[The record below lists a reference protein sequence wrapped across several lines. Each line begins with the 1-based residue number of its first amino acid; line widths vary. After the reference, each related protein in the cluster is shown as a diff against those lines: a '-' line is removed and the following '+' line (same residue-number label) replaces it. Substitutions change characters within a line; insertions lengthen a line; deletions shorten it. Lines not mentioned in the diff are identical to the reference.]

1 MSLISKLIDIGNTPL
16 SQLKNKFYFT
26 DNVQERVK
34 AKSKEINRQA
44 DAQQVTN
51 RYTQITTEIADHG
64 EYGYSTRQD
73 IDFTEL
79 EQWFK
84 DPKVSQSLDR
94 LIDDIFSEP
103 LILESKDDSEMSQLL
118 VNYNEQ
124 IKKEIEGEPE
134 DFLEDA
140 TRTALAVG
148 HYIGEIIPKWSESE
162 EFTGKRVI
170 NYVHSI
176 RLGLVEFALNQY
188 ERPEAIHSLVNFDEY
203 YPLDRFFVL
212 RFSSLWSNPYGD
224 SLFLKTRAYWKAK
237 LMVRDDMLITSNRYS
252 QPIPNVKYTDS
263 ELRAK
268 AQEIANNLYAGVVLA
283 LPEGVTA
290 GFIDAGLKGENPHMV
305 ILDYLDNMIAIGIT
319 GYDLSDEQGS
329 RASDQVKSDEK
340 TRRVSRLRRK
350 IAGAYNEQIIRR
362 FTSHNFDVNI
372 YPISCYPTAT
382 FYTRENVDIIAFSNT
397 AQISLDNGVLD
408 FQKRPNDLI
417 FYRKKMGYPDLS
429 KEEIDELME
438 SSRLTNDIET
448 PEHETSED
456 NQEQEDDQELN
467 DSESE
472 MKINLFNYDFE

>member
-1 MSLISKLIDIGNTPL
+1 MSLISKLIDIGKTPL

-26 DNVQERVK
+26 DNIEEKVK
-34 AKSKEINRQA
+34 AKSKEINRYVTTQH
-44 DAQQVTN
+44 VTN
-51 RYTQITTEIADHG
+51 RYSQLTTETADEG

-79 EQWFK
+79 EQWFR

-103 LILESKDDSEMSQLL
+103 LILESKDDSEISQMLSG
-118 VNYNEQ
+118 YNDQ
-124 IKKEIEGEPE
+124 LKKEIEGEVE

-140 TRTALAVG
+140 TKTALAVG
-148 HYIGEIIPKWSESE
+148 HYVGEIIPKWSESQ
-162 EFTGKRVI
+162 EFAGKRVI

-176 RLGLVEFALNQY
+176 RLGLIEFALNQY
-188 ERPEAIHSLVNFDEY
+188 ERPEAIHSLVNFDSY
-203 YPLDRFFVL
+203 YPLDRFFIL

-237 LMVRDDMLITSNRYS
+237 LMVRDDMIITSNRYS
-252 QPIPNVKYTDS
+252 QPIPNVKYTES
-263 ELRAK
+263 ELRDK

-319 GYDLSDEQGS
+319 GYDLSDEKGS

-362 FTSHNFDVNI
+362 FTSHNFDINL
-372 YPISCYPTAT
+372 YPIANYPIAT
-382 FYTRENVDIIAFSNT
+382 FYTRENVDIVAFSNT

-408 FQKRPNDLI
+408 FDKRPNDLI

-429 KEEIDELME
+429 KDEIDELME
-438 SSRLTNDIET
+438 SSRITNDIET
-448 PEHETSED
+448 PEHEALED
-456 NQEQEDDQELN
+456 EQELN

-472 MKINLFNYDFE
+472 MKVNLFNYEFE

>member
-1 MSLISKLIDIGNTPL
+1 MSLISKLIDIANTPL

-26 DNVQERVK
+26 DNVQEKVK
-34 AKSKEINRQA
+34 AKSKEINGCVTTQH
-44 DAQQVTN
+44 VTN
-51 RYTQITTEIADHG
+51 RYSQLTTETADEG

-73 IDFTEL
+73 IDFTEA
-79 EQWFK
+79 EQCFN

-103 LILESKDDSEMSQLL
+103 LILESKDDSEISQTLL
-118 VNYNEQ
+118 NYNEQ
-124 IKKEIEGEPE
+124 LKKEIEGEVE

-140 TRTALAVG
+140 VKTALFFG
-148 HYIGEIIPKWSESE
+148 HYVGEIIPKWSESQ

-176 RLGLVEFALNQY
+176 RLGLIEFALNQF
-188 ERPEAIHSLVNFDEY
+188 ERPEAVHSLVNFDSY
-203 YPLDRFFVL
+203 YPLERFFIL
-212 RFSSLWSNPYGD
+212 SLGGLWSNPYGD
-224 SLFLKTRAYWKAK
+224 SLFRKIRPYWKAK
-237 LMVRDDMLITSNRYS
+237 LMVRDDMIITSNRYS
-252 QPIPNVKYTDS
+252 QPIPNVKYTES
-263 ELRAK
+263 ELRDK

-290 GFIDAGLKGENPHMV
+290 GFIDAGLKGDNPHMV

-319 GYDLSDEQGS
+319 GYDLSDEKGS

-362 FTSHNFDVNI
+362 FTSHNFDVNL
-372 YPISCYPTAT
+372 YPIANYPIAT
-382 FYTRENVDIIAFSNT
+382 FYTRENVDIVAFSNT

-408 FQKRPNDLI
+408 FDKRPNDLI

-429 KEEIDELME
+429 KDEIDELME

-448 PEHETSED
+448 PEHETLED
-456 NQEQEDDQELN
+456 EQELN

-472 MKINLFNYDFE
+472 MKVNLFNYEFE